1 MNMYFLTITVKQWNI
16 RKFCMYF
23 LTMPDIKQWNIG
35 HLHMCYVFLSNAWHE
50 PFSADVDAAKSDLPE
65 AEDGEMDELY
75 IEAESTSVT
84 IRTKGS
90 LRRASSV
97 RVSKM

>member
-1 MNMYFLTITVKQWNI
+1 
-16 RKFCMYF
+16 MYF
-23 LTMPDIKQWNIG
+23 LTMPDMKQWNIG
-35 HLHMCYVFLSNAWHE
+35 HFHVCYVFLNNGLHE
-50 PFSADVDAAKSDLPE
+50 PFTADVDAAKSDLPE
-65 AEDGEMDELY
+65 EEDGEMDELY